1 MIYHLTQLP
10 VNSHST
16 TTCNTY
22 HLRSTQGNV
31 SPLHHFDSS
40 QQSTVSMS
48 PPSPRLFNI
57 HITSDTL
64 TVGAILDLQ
73 VLNCALFLAH
83 FQSVGI
89 VISGFYY
96 ICFVS
101 CQGHDEITL
110 PPFPF
115 STAQAARAT
124 QAFFTPTPCS
134 GISHPPRGSISST
147 SHVHFFLARLSHS
160 SEAG

>member
-16 TTCNTY
+16 TICNTY

-48 PPSPRLFNI
+48 PPSFRLFNI
-57 HITSDTL
+57 HITGDTL

-96 ICFVS
+96 IFLCHAR
-101 CQGHDEITL
+101 GMTRLRYL
-110 PPFPF
+110 PFRLAPLRPLGPHRHF
-115 STAQAARAT
+115 
-124 QAFFTPTPCS
+124 
-134 GISHPPRGSISST
+134 SHPR
-147 SHVHFFLARLSHS
+147 LAVAYHTLQGVR
-160 SEAG
+160 